1 MGIGV
6 GTDALS
12 YRAVGDVASRLSLKQ
27 RDLEDMMAELHQRLQ
42 GAKELVSIGPE
53 QKESGRGYT
62 EETMAFNLLIVDD
75 SNSMRTVVRKIVG
88 LTGLEVNQILEAD
101 NGRKALD
108 ILGGNWVDAVILDIN
123 MPEMNGLEL
132 LKQMSEDSV
141 MKNIPVVMMT
151 TEASEAHMKTAF
163 ELGAKGF
170 IRKPFVPEELRKML
184 LGVLGFD
191 EKGSYGEH
199 QGDSEGVDF

>member
-1 MGIGV
+1 
-6 GTDALS
+6 
-12 YRAVGDVASRLSLKQ
+12 
-27 RDLEDMMAELHQRLQ
+27 
-42 GAKELVSIGPE
+42 
-53 QKESGRGYT
+53 
-62 EETMAFNLLIVDD
+62 MAFNLLIVDD
-75 SNSMRTVVRKIVG
+75 SSSMRSVVKKIVG
-88 LTGLEVNQILEAD
+88 LSGVEVNQLLEAD
-101 NGRKALD
+101 NGRRALEVLND
-108 ILGGNWVDAVILDIN
+108 NWVDAVILDIN

-132 LKQMSEDSV
+132 LKRMSEDPL

-163 ELGAKGF
+163 KLGAKGF
-170 IRKPFVPEELRKML
+170 IRKPFVPEELREML

>member
-1 MGIGV
+1 
-6 GTDALS
+6 
-12 YRAVGDVASRLSLKQ
+12 
-27 RDLEDMMAELHQRLQ
+27 
-42 GAKELVSIGPE
+42 
-53 QKESGRGYT
+53 
-62 EETMAFNLLIVDD
+62 MAFNLLIVDD
-75 SNSMRTVVRKIVG
+75 SNSMRTVVKKIVG

-108 ILGGNWVDAVILDIN
+108 VLGGNWVDVVILDIN

-132 LKQMSEDSV
+132 LKRMNEDAV

-170 IRKPFVPEELRKML
+170 IRKPFVPEELRTKL
-184 LGVLGFD
+184 LKVLGFD
-191 EKGSYGEH
+191 EKGSYGER

>member
-1 MGIGV
+1 
-6 GTDALS
+6 
-12 YRAVGDVASRLSLKQ
+12 
-27 RDLEDMMAELHQRLQ
+27 
-42 GAKELVSIGPE
+42 
-53 QKESGRGYT
+53 
-62 EETMAFNLLIVDD
+62 MAFNLLIVDD
-75 SNSMRTVVRKIVG
+75 SNSMRTVVKKIVG
-88 LTGLEVNQILEAD
+88 LTGLEVSQILEAD

-108 ILGGNWVDAVILDIN
+108 VLSGNWVDVVILDIN

-132 LKQMSEDSV
+132 LKRMSEDAIL
-141 MKNIPVVMMT
+141 KNIPVVMMT

-163 ELGAKGF
+163 EMGAKGF

-184 LGVLGFD
+184 LGVLGFN

>member
-1 MGIGV
+1 
-6 GTDALS
+6 
-12 YRAVGDVASRLSLKQ
+12 
-27 RDLEDMMAELHQRLQ
+27 
-42 GAKELVSIGPE
+42 
-53 QKESGRGYT
+53 
-62 EETMAFNLLIVDD
+62 MAFNLLIVDD

>member
-1 MGIGV
+1 
-6 GTDALS
+6 
-12 YRAVGDVASRLSLKQ
+12 
-27 RDLEDMMAELHQRLQ
+27 
-42 GAKELVSIGPE
+42 
-53 QKESGRGYT
+53 
-62 EETMAFNLLIVDD
+62 MAFNLLIVDD

-88 LTGLEVNQILEAD
+88 LTGLEVNQILEAE

>member
-1 MGIGV
+1 
-6 GTDALS
+6 
-12 YRAVGDVASRLSLKQ
+12 
-27 RDLEDMMAELHQRLQ
+27 
-42 GAKELVSIGPE
+42 
-53 QKESGRGYT
+53 
-62 EETMAFNLLIVDD
+62 MAFNLLIVDD
-75 SNSMRTVVRKIVG
+75 SNSMRTVVKKIVG
-88 LTGLEVNQILEAD
+88 LTGLEVSQILEAD

-108 ILGGNWVDAVILDIN
+108 ILSGNWVDVVILDIN

-132 LKQMSEDSV
+132 LKRMSEDAV
-141 MKNIPVVMMT
+141 LKNIPVVMMT

-163 ELGAKGF
+163 EMGAKGF

-184 LGVLGFD
+184 LGVLGFN